1 MGEWAKPN
9 NFFAVFRLTS
19 AKYADSFIDT
29 GSIKFNTP
37 QSWID
42 YFKEHGNGRGDGYE
56 GTLAFCNIFDG
67 EYIYNLTQKYDSNCT
82 LNPNTR
88 PLLKE
93 ISGERLLLKDKR
105 SLVLPCFCMYIMK
118 TSLFPCP
125 DSEGKH
131 RVTADIPASYF
142 RDFSDNLLPEDINKL
157 PIEKQP
163 ALIFISSYDEFV
175 KRLRK
180 ALMQIGLDNSEI
192 IIERVEY
199 FNFEANGTKGWM
211 DFNQKYPKEL
221 LVKNIRFVDQSE
233 ARVII
238 KTNKKKIIECL
249 YSAPIELGCMKD
261 ITQVYKGYLHEGMRV
276 EMTVD
281 ICRKDVSLS

>member
-9 NFFAVFRLTS
+9 NFSAAFRLTS
-19 AKYADSFIDT
+19 SKYADAFVDT

-42 YFKEHGNGRGDGYE
+42 YSKKYGDGRGDGCE
-56 GTLAFCNIFDG
+56 GTLAFCNILDVERIG
-67 EYIYNLTQKYDSNCT
+67 ELAKEYESSDI

-93 ISGERLLLKDKR
+93 ISGRRLYLKDKR
-105 SLVLPCFCMYIMK
+105 SLELPCFCVYIMK
-118 TSLFPCP
+118 NSLFPCP

-142 RDFSDNLLPEDINKL
+142 RDFSDNSLPEAIGRL
-157 PIEKQP
+157 PLEDQP
-163 ALIFISSYDEFV
+163 ALIVISDFDEF
-175 KRLRK
+175 KNRLHK
-180 ALMQIGLDNSEI
+180 ALRELGLEDTEILIGNVS
-192 IIERVEY
+192 Y
-199 FNFEANGTKGWM
+199 FNFEEYGFNGWM
-211 DFNQKYPKEL
+211 DFGRKYPKEL
-221 LVKNIRFVDQSE
+221 LVKNIRFAEQRE

-238 KTNKKKIIECL
+238 NTIKKEVIERL
-249 YSAPIELGCMKD
+249 NIAPIELGCMND
-261 ITQVYKGYLHEGMRV
+261 IAQVHKGYLHEGMHV

-281 ICRKDVSLS
+281 IYEE